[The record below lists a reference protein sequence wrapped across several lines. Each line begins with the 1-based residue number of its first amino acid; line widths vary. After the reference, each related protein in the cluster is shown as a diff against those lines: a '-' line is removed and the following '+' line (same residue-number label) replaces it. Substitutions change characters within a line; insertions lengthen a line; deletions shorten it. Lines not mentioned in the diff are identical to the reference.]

1 MSNDEKAAGQRNV
14 LLIISGPSG
23 VGKGTIAALMLEKA
37 KERGLNIGLSVSMTT
52 RDIRPGEKDGET
64 YRYVTQEQ
72 FKKALAEGEI
82 LEYNCYNGNYYGT
95 PASGVRDSLDSG
107 RDVLLEIDINGA
119 EQIVNKFSDSAVT
132 VFILPPSLEELEKRL
147 RLRGRESEE
156 DIRKRLRIAEQELAR
171 SEEFDYCIINDV
183 LERATEELIDIYLK
197 EKAGAGGGA
206 DMTAPVEPEKYGF
219 FERLRRKK
227 KDLPPRD

>member
-1 MSNDEKAAGQRNV
+1 MPTDEKTAGQRNV

-23 VGKGTIAALMLEKA
+23 VGKGTIASLMLEKA

-64 YRYVTQEQ
+64 YCYVTQEQ
-72 FKKALAEGEI
+72 FKKALAEGEM

-95 PASGVRDSLDSG
+95 PASNVRASFAEG

-119 EQIVNKFSDSAVT
+119 DQIVEKFRDSAVT

-156 DIRKRLRIAEQELAR
+156 DIRKRLAIAKQELER
-171 SEEFDYCIINDV
+171 SEGFDHCIINDV
-183 LERATEELIDIYLK
+183 LERAVEELIDIYLA
-197 EKAGAGGGA
+197 EKAGGNAA
-206 DMTAPVEPEKYGF
+206 EEPEKKGF
-219 FERLRRKK
+219 FGKLFSKK
-227 KDLPPRD
+227 LPPRD